1 MPRWIWLPLA
11 SFVALGLA
19 VFASLTPP
27 PRGADAPATAF
38 STERAMADV
47 RIIAAEP
54 HPVGSDAH
62 ARVRDH
68 LLARMRALGLSP
80 TTGQG
85 VLSPSAV
92 RRLERWEIDAT
103 GLGVTNLIGVL
114 PGTRPDLPAVVLMAH
129 YDSVAGSPGAA
140 DDATGVA
147 AVLETVRALQA
158 RGPRARDV
166 IVLITDAEELNLD
179 GARGFFG
186 GNPLRDRVG
195 AVINLEARGGGG
207 RAMMFETGRGNAETV
222 ALFARAAAR
231 ADGGTTTNSLAAFVY
246 ELMPNGSDFT
256 VPRDR
261 GIQGVNL
268 AFIGRPEQY
277 HTPLSTAANLDL
289 GSVQHIGSQ
298 TLETAAL
305 MASADPL
312 PQARQD
318 VVWADVFGRVVI
330 VTSPAAG
337 WLVLTVAALLAGF
350 VLIALGRRGGVRRGE
365 VGRGALEGL
374 WFLSVGIVAAHAVRA
389 LGGPSA
395 ARAADAETYYALLAR
410 LPWLE
415 AGAALAVLAVA
426 LLALGGRAALDRR
439 LTAGLVAL
447 LTLPG
452 LVGEG
457 ANPLLLGAAALGVGL
472 SFVAGPRGV
481 WPAWLGLLAL
491 VWSLA
496 LIAQIVAPATA
507 FLFAWPALAIGLAAA
522 VVARIDPGLQ
532 RTRGSVAVAGIGAVA
547 AGWVLAMAHPVFLG
561 IGMDLPGVL
570 AVLGMLALASLR
582 PLAAKGARVFAVAA
596 GVVLLLGA
604 AASFWGTQVQPSR
617 AEAGRV
623 G

>member
-19 VFASLTPP
+19 VFASLTPA
-27 PRGADAPATAF
+27 PRGADAPAIAF
-38 STERAMADV
+38 SAERAMADV
-47 RIIAAEP
+47 RIIATEP
-54 HPVGSDAH
+54 HPVGSEAH

-92 RRLERWEIDAT
+92 RRLERWEVDAT

-114 PGTRPDLPAVVLMAH
+114 PGTRPDLPAVLLMAH

-186 GNPLRDRVG
+186 GDPLRDRVG

-222 ALFARAAAR
+222 ALFARIR
-231 ADGGTTTNSLAAFVY
+231 PDGGVTTNSLAAFVY
-246 ELMPNGSDFT
+246 ELTPNGSDFT

-261 GIQGVNL
+261 GVQGVNL
-268 AFIGRPEQY
+268 AFIGRPGQY
-277 HTPLSTAANLDL
+277 HTPLSTPANLDR

-305 MASADPL
+305 LVSADAL
-312 PQARQD
+312 PRAGTNA
-318 VVWADVFGRVVI
+318 VWADVFGRFVV
-330 VTSPAAG
+330 VTTPAAG
-337 WLVLTVAALLAGF
+337 WIVLAAAALLAAF

-365 VGRGALEGL
+365 VARGALEGV
-374 WFLSVGIVAAHAVRA
+374 WFLSVGVVAAHAVRA

-395 ARAADAETYYALLAR
+395 ARAEDAETYYALLAR

-415 AGAALAVLAVA
+415 AGAGLAVLAVA

-439 LTAGLVAL
+439 ATAGLVGL

-452 LVGEG
+452 VVGEG
-457 ANPLLLGAAALGVGL
+457 ANPILLGAAVLGIGL
-472 SFVAGPRGV
+472 SFVAGPRGR

-491 VWSLA
+491 VWTLA
-496 LIAQIVAPATA
+496 LIAQVAAPVAA
-507 FLFAWPALAIGLAAA
+507 FLFAWPVLAATLAAA
-522 VVARIDPGLQ
+522 VAARFDPALERAGGAIVVAL
-532 RTRGSVAVAGIGAVA
+532 IGAVA

-561 IGMDLPGVL
+561 VGMDLPGVL
-570 AVLGMLALASLR
+570 AVLGLLALTALR
-582 PLAAKGARVFAVAA
+582 PLAPNASRVLAVLSAAVLLSGAAVA
-596 GVVLLLGA
+596 V
-604 AASFWGTQVQPSR
+604 WGTQARPAQ
-617 AEAGRV
+617 AEARQV